1 MRILILALLFGAV
14 SLAQLAAPNSAG
26 VTMGH
31 LHLISADPEA
41 QKKCWVEGLGGRPV
55 KIGPLDFAV
64 FPGLLVGFRKG
75 DSSGGTAGSV
85 INHLGFHVKDS
96 AKVKSSLAA
105 AGAQITRET
114 AGGRNYYAI
123 FPGGVEVE
131 IGEDTKLD
139 VPVKP
144 HHIHFASQQI
154 DEMRAWYVK
163 HFGATPFM
171 RGTIKAAS
179 LPGVNLS
186 WDPASEPPLPTKGRV
201 LDHIGIEVKDL
212 DGFARKLEAS
222 GIKLEMPVTPRPD
235 LGLKIAFLSDPWGGR
250 IELTEGL
257 ASVK

>member
-1 MRILILALLFGAV
+1 
-14 SLAQLAAPNSAG
+14 
-26 VTMGH
+26 
-31 LHLISADPEA
+31 
-41 QKKCWVEGLGGRPV
+41 
-55 KIGPLDFAV
+55 
-64 FPGLLVGFRKG
+64 LLVGFRKG

-139 VPVKP
+139 VPVRP

-171 RGTIKAAS
+171 RGTIKAAN

-201 LDHIGIEVKDL
+201 LDHIGIEVQDL